1 MAEQSNAV
9 NWFEIPV
16 ADLARATEFYEY
28 ALGVSL
34 AQNEMGPT
42 QMAWFPMRPGATGAT
57 GTLIKGEGYEPS
69 QTGTLV
75 YLAVD
80 DIEETL
86 RRIEA
91 RGGQTLVPKMSI
103 GEHGFIAH
111 FQDCEGNRVALHSR
125 S

>member
-1 MAEQSNAV
+1 MTQPSNAV

-16 ADLARATEFYEY
+16 TDIARATDFYEH
-28 ALGVSL
+28 ALGISL

-42 QMAWFPMRPGATGAT
+42 QMAWFPMSQGASGAA

-69 QTGTLV
+69 QAGTLV

-80 DIEETL
+80 DIEATL
-86 RRIEA
+86 QRIEA

-111 FQDCEGNRVALHSR
+111 FLDSEGNRVALHSR
-125 S
+125 T